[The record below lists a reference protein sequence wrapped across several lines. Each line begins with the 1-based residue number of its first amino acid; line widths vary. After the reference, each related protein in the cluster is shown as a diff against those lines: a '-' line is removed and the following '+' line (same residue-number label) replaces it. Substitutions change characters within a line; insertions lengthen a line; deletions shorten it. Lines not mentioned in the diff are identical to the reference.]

1 MEPNVK
7 KSGRAPSQRQLRVG
21 EVLRHSLSEVFLRG
35 ETGVSE
41 IDQAGLTVLEVTMS
55 PDLKNATA
63 YVMPLGGKNAPKVL
77 EALDEMRK
85 RIRGLLSKKVK
96 LKHMPQLSFKID
108 SSIEYATKINRLLGN
123 PSVVKDVASA
133 EQESAE

>member
-1 MEPNVK
+1 MFRRCGNHPHVISARIIVSTIDKVVLFEQAVEFNVK

-63 YVMPLGGKNAPKVL
+63 FVMPLGGKNAPKVL

-96 LKHMPQLSFKID
+96 LK
-108 SSIEYATKINRLLGN
+108 
-123 PSVVKDVASA
+123 
-133 EQESAE
+133 